1 MTCEGETVEAPED
14 NQPNQQ
20 AAAESRESHGSPGQ
34 YRGGRRW
41 EAEEESKAE
50 PTQHE
55 DEGSTSG
62 VGHPRLRQHVG
73 PNALLTSLLSIQ
85 VEDVTISCCLCGQ
98 DFNSRRS
105 IRRHCRK
112 MHQTKLEELRKF
124 TETRTV
130 PTSLLSMVKGTA
142 AFSFR
147 HVSFTLSACGG
158 ANTWFDCSRRS
169 AADAQHADRK
179 ILPSVPQILRHQ
191 SQRAPPL

>member
-1 MTCEGETVEAPED
+1 MKVSFLFRFSARESPVTCEGETVEGPED
-14 NQPNQQ
+14 NQPSQQ
-20 AAAESRESHGSPGQ
+20 AGAESHGSPGQ
-34 YRGGRRW
+34 YRGQRRW

-50 PTQHE
+50 QTQHE

-62 VGHPRLRQHVG
+62 VGDGRLR
-73 PNALLTSLLSIQ
+73 PTCPPSAPFTPPFLSTQ

-142 AFSFR
+142 PL
-147 HVSFTLSACGG
+147 VLWGG
-158 ANTWFDCSRRS
+158 V
-169 AADAQHADRK
+169 
-179 ILPSVPQILRHQ
+179 I
-191 SQRAPPL
+191 